1 VKDTP
6 LVIVMIEFRA
16 KDVVDAVLPHVQL
29 CQTAPSLLCHENAAR
44 FDAYYLP
51 LGVSP
56 LVAQNRS
63 SFDLRITN
71 TVGALSVVE
80 GVPAFY
86 L

>member
-1 VKDTP
+1 MLIKR
-6 LVIVMIEFRA
+6 M
-16 KDVVDAVLPHVQL
+16 
-29 CQTAPSLLCHENAAR
+29 APSLLCHENAAR

-51 LGVSP
+51 LGNVSP
-56 LVAQNRS
+56 SVVQNRS